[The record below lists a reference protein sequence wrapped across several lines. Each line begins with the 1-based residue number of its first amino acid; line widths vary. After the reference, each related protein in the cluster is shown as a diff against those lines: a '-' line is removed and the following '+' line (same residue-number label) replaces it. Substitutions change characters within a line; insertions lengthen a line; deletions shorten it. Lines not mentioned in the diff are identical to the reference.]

1 MNSNTGIVEHVST
14 MHQVN
19 ACIEPPEQD
28 DQNPWVMVATHAMNA
43 SVKLERSLVTPPQM
57 QLLPVVVVVWER
69 NKRHSK
75 DA

>member
-43 SVKLERSLVTPPQM
+43 SVKTS
-57 QLLPVVVVVWER
+57 
-69 NKRHSK
+69 H
-75 DA
+75 